1 MSESNDNIFK
11 PSTAAM
17 VKMIEKVLTKSMG
30 RSWIQIQLRPPYIYL
45 NLPISTAWSLTHL

>member
-1 MSESNDNIFK
+1 MSESKDNIFK
-11 PSTAAM
+11 LSTTAM

-45 NLPISTAWSLTHL
+45 NLPISTA